1 MLSSNVSQATL
12 STAAAKSLLRR
23 LLQLLHRGFAVVL
36 VVMVVTFGAT
46 AVPRLFGYHAP
57 AVQGG
62 SMNGTIP
69 NGSLVIARWQAADD
83 VKPGDV
89 ILIQGETDDGP
100 ILPKFHRVV
109 SLEEEGGQILA
120 TTKGDANRTPDPDI
134 DILPDRVL
142 TPAYSLP
149 YLGHLVTFAMTR
161 LGWALL
167 VALPSIALCA
177 STLRG
182 IWTGKKKPAAKSATI

>member
-12 STAAAKSLLRR
+12 STAVSKRLLRR
-23 LLQLLHRGFAVVL
+23 LLYGGFVAVL
-36 VVMVVTFGAT
+36 VVMVAALSAT
-46 AVPRLFGYHAP
+46 AAPRLFGYYAV

-62 SMNGTIP
+62 SMNEAIP
-69 NGSLVIARWQAADD
+69 NGSLVIARWLAADD
-83 VKPGDV
+83 VELGDV
-89 ILIQGETDDGP
+89 VLIQGETDDGP
-100 ILPKFHRVV
+100 VRPRFHRVV
-109 SLEEEGGQILA
+109 SLEEEGGQVLV
-120 TTKGDANRTPDPDI
+120 TTKGDANATPDPDI
-134 DILPDRVL
+134 DILPGRVL

-149 YLGHLVTFAMTR
+149 YLGHLVTFAMTP

-182 IWTGKKKPAAKSATI
+182 IWTGKKKPAAKPAKT